1 VTLVGNNGC
10 YDLVRDGSAGDAPV
24 ITGLSFDQ
32 ALVAIE
38 QEAP

>member
-1 VTLVGNNGC
+1 VTLVGNNGS